1 MCYREVGINMIRLLG
16 GIVLIFISVTC
27 FADDYYFSCAGI
39 TGIADYQSAMPL
51 LRKEITSNETRVDGS
66 MQITADKVIVDGIP
80 FVASTY
86 EICQNN
92 DQMLWFSP
100 SVSKDFVGMDP
111 CPSNDEVNDLG
122 VFNKVS
128 GKLKYHVGDFLAVL
142 QCKKVNKLMK

>member
-1 MCYREVGINMIRLLG
+1 MIKLLG
-16 GIVLIFISVTC
+16 GIVLIFISVTS
-27 FADDYYFSCAGI
+27 FAEDYYFSCAGK

-80 FVASTY
+80 FVTSTY
-86 EICQNN
+86 QICQNDN
-92 DQMLWFSP
+92 QSLWFSP
-100 SVSKDFVGMDP
+100 SGSKDYALIGP
-111 CPSNDEVNDLG
+111 CPSNDIASDLG

-128 GKLKYHVGDFLAVL
+128 GKFKYHVGDFIAIL